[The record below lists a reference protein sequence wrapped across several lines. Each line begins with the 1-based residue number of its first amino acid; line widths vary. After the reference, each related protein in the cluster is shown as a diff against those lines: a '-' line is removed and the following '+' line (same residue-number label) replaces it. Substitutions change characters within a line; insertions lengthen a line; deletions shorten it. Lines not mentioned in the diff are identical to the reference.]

1 MNTEADPAEPRVI
14 WLLRRAFHAVEAT
27 KELRLRA
34 TGVTPA
40 HYAILI
46 SIGTSPGLTSAE
58 VARRLQVTPQN
69 IAGLV
74 AKLETT
80 GWVERRQHPLHAH
93 VKELHLTNEGAAALA
108 RADAVVS
115 QLEEDVTSQLS
126 DNDKTSLRHTLLQL
140 EQDASA

>member
-1 MNTEADPAEPRVI
+1 MDADVETAEPRVI

-27 KELRLRA
+27 KEIRLRA

-74 AKLETT
+74 SKLESA
-80 GWVERRQHPLHAH
+80 GWVARRPHPLHAH
-93 VKELHLTNEGAAALA
+93 VRELHLTKDGEAALA
-108 RADAVVS
+108 RADSVVS
-115 QLEEDVTSQLS
+115 QLEADVTSQLS
-126 DNDKTSLRHTLLQL
+126 DNDKTGLRQALLQL